1 MNKYYIYNMCML
13 YISLVKYTYTT
24 IYMIVMTVVSIPSNS
39 SSSLHQRRCG
49 SVPLEPRPF

>member
-39 SSSLHQRRCG
+39 SSSLHQRRSCC
-49 SVPLEPRPF
+49 VAPIPC